1 MIKKFFFILFFS
13 LISFSSFSHLEH
25 YKNLKKFEF
34 NLYRND
40 NLIGQHIYFF
50 EKDGNK
56 LIVKSEI
63 NFTIKKLGIELYKYN
78 ANGTETYID
87 EKLVSFTS
95 KTNQNGKEKYVNMKL
110 EGNQYIIDG
119 SSYKGKVSDA
129 AVIGTWWNHS
139 IVDAKAQVSA
149 VSGRIIKQNVKF
161 IGKENID
168 IDGKKIKTLHFIFT
182 SSDKKLDKDKR
193 LNTHI
198 WYDEKNLNWIKA
210 SFKKKGNWEYRL
222 KSATFK

>member
-13 LISFSSFSHLEH
+13 LISFSSFSHVDH

-87 EKLVSFTS
+87 EKYISFSPTI
-95 KTNQNGKEKYVNMKL
+95 QYELPLKY
-110 EGNQYIIDG
+110 
-119 SSYKGKVSDA
+119 
-129 AVIGTWWNHS
+129 
-139 IVDAKAQVSA
+139 
-149 VSGRIIKQNVKF
+149 KF
-161 IGKENID
+161 ISTSFFLSPNILQS
-168 IDGKKIKTLHFIFT
+168 I
-182 SSDKKLDKDKR
+182 SSDTATENQQLIYW
-193 LNTHI
+193 NTGLRI
-198 WYDEKNLNWIKA
+198 SIN
-210 SFKKKGNWEYRL
+210 
-222 KSATFK
+222 